1 MIRWFLVSW
10 AINAVVLGV
19 VGWLLGGVSFGG
31 SNWTVI
37 WAALVFGLLNTLL
50 KPILKLLS
58 FPLAIVTFGIAWF
71 FVSMLMLWLTTLII
85 SGFHIDGFWNYVW
98 ATILVWVVNTII
110 DALLVRTVGGGGSR
124 ASVTPGAAY

>member
-1 MIRWFLVSW
+1 VIRWILVSW

-19 VGWLLGGVSFGG
+19 VGWLLSGVSFGG
-31 SNWTVI
+31 STSTVI
-37 WAALVFGLLNTLL
+37 WAALVFGLLNTFL

-58 FPLAIVTFGIAWF
+58 LPFAIVTLGIAWF

-85 SGFHIDGFWNYVW
+85 NGFDIDGFWNYVW

-110 DALLVRTVGGGGSR
+110 DALLVRTVGGGS
-124 ASVTPGAAY
+124 SVPAATY

>member
-1 MIRWFLVSW
+1 MIRWILVSW

-19 VGWLLGGVSFGG
+19 VGWLLSGVSFGG
-31 SNWTVI
+31 STSTVI
-37 WAALVFGLLNTLL
+37 WAALVFGLLNTFL

-58 FPLAIVTFGIAWF
+58 LPFAIVTLGIAWF

-85 SGFHIDGFWNYVW
+85 NGFDIDGFWNYVW

-110 DALLVRTVGGGGSR
+110 DALLVRTVGGGS
-124 ASVTPGAAY
+124 SVPAATY